1 MSQGGDAFV
10 NKELLKGS
18 IDLLLLSL
26 IAQKD
31 QYGYELAKKIRDKS
45 DELYEIGEGT
55 LYPALK
61 RLETQKAVESYW
73 GEANEGGRRKYY
85 RITKTGQG
93 LLQDKMKDWQSLS
106 KLITLVNEGSE

>member
-1 MSQGGDAFV
+1 M

-31 QYGYELAKKIRDKS
+31 EYGYELAKKIREKS
-45 DELYEIGEGT
+45 NEVYEIGEGT

-73 GEANEGGRRKYY
+73 GDANEGGRRKYY
-85 RITKTGQG
+85 RITKAGRG

-106 KLITLVNEGSE
+106 QLVTLCNEGSE

>member
-1 MSQGGDAFV
+1 M

-18 IDLLLLSL
+18 IDFLLLSL

-31 QYGYELAKKIRDKS
+31 QYGYELAKIIREKS
-45 DELYEIGEGT
+45 NEVYEIGEGT

-61 RLETQKAVESYW
+61 RLETMKAVESYW

-85 RITKTGQG
+85 RITKDGQAQ
-93 LLQDKMKDWQSLS
+93 LQNKMKDWQTLS
-106 KLITLVNEGSE
+106 QLVALCNKGVE